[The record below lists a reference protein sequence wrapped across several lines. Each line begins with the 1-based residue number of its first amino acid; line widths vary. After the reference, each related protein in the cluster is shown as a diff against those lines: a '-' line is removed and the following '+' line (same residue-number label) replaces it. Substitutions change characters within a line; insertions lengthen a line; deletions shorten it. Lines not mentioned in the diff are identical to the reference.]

1 MMTVFWYFSVV
12 IIDLYTKQDHHLGPH
27 CVYPLVEYFSMT
39 QQQNKNKNIWK
50 SKHESFMT
58 TKFMSVLITQ
68 AVQEKFSTNVAK
80 PWMDPNTKV
89 VCGSLVTRN
98 L

>member
-1 MMTVFWYFSVV
+1 
-12 IIDLYTKQDHHLGPH
+12 
-27 CVYPLVEYFSMT
+27 
-39 QQQNKNKNIWK
+39 
-50 SKHESFMT
+50 MT
-58 TKFMSVLITQ
+58 TKFTSVSITQ
-68 AVQEKFSTNVAK
+68 AVQGKFSTNVAK